1 MDYLTGRANHI
12 EDYLVNVRT
21 GQWFSWSDPTN
32 KIYAN
37 LVVLDGGSKPTE
49 KECTDGLAAMQSAW
63 DEENKQYK
71 LERVVG
77 VGTTAGYETIAN
89 QLDQLYHD
97 MKDGKLGVAATTG
110 SWYVGITSVK
120 TAFPKPS

>member
-1 MDYLTGRANHI
+1 MRIDGRADHI
-12 EDYLVNVRT
+12 EDYLVTVRT
-21 GQWFSWSDPTN
+21 GQWFGWSDSKN

-37 LVVLDGGSKPTE
+37 LIVHDGGSKPSE
-49 KECTDGLAAMQSAW
+49 SDCTTGLAALQSAW
-63 DEENKQYK
+63 DEKNKKYK
-71 LERVVG
+71 LERVAG

-110 SWYVGITSVK
+110 SWVVGITSVK
-120 TAFPKPS
+120 TAIAKT